1 MEKDLDDLSDT
12 ESSLILNFI
21 FAQTGQ
27 SLSLKSA
34 SNFMYVLRGC
44 RKIDLNPL
52 KLPTTFFTI
61 KINENLNYS
70 ILYSVDL
77 NKEGKF
83 TNMSYIGFVKKQYGE
98 TSEHQLYLLKKQ
110 DCIQKII
117 YILRKLRLAMERN

>member
-1 MEKDLDDLSDT
+1 
-12 ESSLILNFI
+12 
-21 FAQTGQ
+21 
-27 SLSLKSA
+27 
-34 SNFMYVLRGC
+34 MYVLRGC

-98 TSEHQLYLLKKQ
+98 TSEHQLYLLKKTRLYPKNNIYTEKITLSNGTELIIEERYYIKEITFPNGQ
-110 DCIQKII
+110 KTLIDKYYLEDCD
-117 YILRKLRLAMERN
+117 